1 MVEGDGWT
9 DVAIVEPTALDG
21 RVWEMGGVDTDD
33 DGSYV
38 VERLGGALVVM
49 PEVDGRPEA
58 VDPEKLSFSVGWVE
72 MVDSFFGM
80 PGGGGE
86 VGSLSDVV
94 ALHLCSRQVQSRRD
108 LPRLSARNFLIL
120 FSFCR
125 RVPPDGRP
133 KIWSMLSSSMSL

>member
-1 MVEGDGWT
+1 MMEDDGWT
-9 DVAIVEPTALDG
+9 EIVVVEPTASDG
-21 RVWEMGGVDTDD
+21 RVWEMGGVDTAD

-38 VERLGGALVVM
+38 VERLGGEIGALVVM
-49 PEVDGRPEA
+49 PEIDGRPEA
-58 VDPEKLSFSVGWVE
+58 VDPEKLSSSVGWVE
-72 MVDSFFGM
+72 TMGSFFGM

-86 VGSLSDVV
+86 VGSLSGVV

-133 KIWSMLSSSMSL
+133 KIWSMLLSL